1 MILHLG
7 CSLPMPGP
15 HPGIFNINWSG
26 LGCRNWYCFKS
37 SLGYA
42 VVTREGA
49 SLDNKGSG
57 SKEIK
62 AVPRSHSW
70 VTERKMET
78 GPTRGGCLLQDK
90 LSFVL
95 GASGEMVSV
104 RPTEVMSL

>member
-15 HPGIFNINWSG
+15 HPGIFGINWSG

-42 VVTREGA
+42 VVTKEGA

-70 VTERKMET
+70 VRERKMET
-78 GPTRGGCLLQDK
+78 GPTQRGLPLTGQAQLCVGGLWGDG
-90 LSFVL
+90 VL
-95 GASGEMVSV
+95 FGPQ
-104 RPTEVMSL
+104 R